1 MRIFIAVSLILCT
14 VVVIS
19 PLLNAQVSQAQSR
32 SNPAAPW
39 GDRSHGLPD
48 FYYGGV
54 VSLIQPPEWRHGL
67 IRIMVGG
74 EIKLGLWTDGQKF
87 KLWTNKLDIAQK
99 SINQFLL
106 DLDQD
111 CHLPPEPQDAFAL
124 LKITWESKDL
134 SAAQFAQ
141 LHRGFTEALSKYA
154 ANMQGRYADM
164 IATRTSIVSLDADAY
179 STIYDNSHE
188 HVQIDA
194 TNQNS
199 DPDPI
204 VDWARRLQKLAEE
217 SFHRPIWRRVS
228 E

>member
-1 MRIFIAVSLILCT
+1 M
-14 VVVIS
+14 
-19 PLLNAQVSQAQSR
+19 
-32 SNPAAPW
+32 
-39 GDRSHGLPD
+39 
-48 FYYGGV
+48 
-54 VSLIQPPEWRHGL
+54 

-199 DPDPI
+199 DPDPSCI
-204 VDWARRLQKLAEE
+204 ARSDFRSWPKRAFIDQFGGEYPNSASVRCNDLVSTLAVPHRLGCVSKVDPALSPA
-217 SFHRPIWRRVS
+217 
-228 E
+228 